1 MVKKNEAEA
10 QVRDLDEKL
19 DRIIKRLDTI
29 ETVLANNQQNPEL
42 SSVLSDLKGGV
53 SLYSEPLKAIKRL
66 YDARKFL
73 KTGEVEKDELSR
85 LIIQSIAL
93 RGPLN
98 ISQIERE
105 LRTARGTAS
114 RRVIRE
120 RIAKLMEKGMVKM
133 AQGPG
138 RKYCLVE

>member
-1 MVKKNEAEA
+1 MPKKTES

-29 ETVLANNQQNPEL
+29 ETVLANSQQNPEL
-42 SSVLSDLKGGV
+42 SSVLADFKGGV

-66 YDARKFL
+66 YDARKFMQA
-73 KTGEVEKDELSR
+73 GEAEKDEVSR
-85 LIIQSIAL
+85 LIIQSLAL

-105 LRTARGTAS
+105 LRGARGSAS
-114 RRVIRE
+114 RRIIRT
-120 RIAKLMEKGMVKM
+120 RLAKLESGGVVRL
-133 AQGPG
+133 AEGWG
-138 RKYCLVE
+138 HRYRLVE

>member
-1 MVKKNEAEA
+1 MPKKTEG

-29 ETVLANNQQNPEL
+29 ETVLANSQQNPEL
-42 SSVLSDLKGGV
+42 SSVLADFKGGV
-53 SLYSEPLKAIKRL
+53 SRYSEPVKASKRL
-66 YDARKFL
+66 YDARKYM
-73 KTGEVEKDELSR
+73 KAGEAEKDEVSR
-85 LIIQSIAL
+85 LIIQSLAL

-114 RRVIRE
+114 RRIIRT
-120 RIAKLMEKGMVKM
+120 RLAKLEAKGVVKL
-133 AQGPG
+133 AEGWG
-138 RKYCLVE
+138 HKYRLVE

>member
-1 MVKKNEAEA
+1 LPKKTEG

-29 ETVLANNQQNPEL
+29 ETVLANSQQNPEL
-42 SSVLSDLKGGV
+42 ASILADFKGGV

-66 YDARKFL
+66 YDARKFM
-73 KTGEVEKDELSR
+73 KAGEAEKDEVSR
-85 LIIQSIAL
+85 LIIQALAL

-114 RRVIRE
+114 RRIIRA
-120 RIAKLMEKGMVKM
+120 RLAKLEAKGVVKL
-133 AQGPG
+133 AQGWG
-138 RKYCLVE
+138 HKYRLLE

>member
-1 MVKKNEAEA
+1 MPKKTEG

-29 ETVLANNQQNPEL
+29 ETVLANSQQNPEL
-42 SSVLSDLKGGV
+42 ASILADFKGGV

-66 YDARKFL
+66 YDARKFM
-73 KTGEVEKDELSR
+73 KAGEAEKDEVSR
-85 LIIQSIAL
+85 LIIQALAL

-114 RRVIRE
+114 RRIIRA
-120 RIAKLMEKGMVKM
+120 RLAKLEAKGVVKL
-133 AQGPG
+133 AQGWG
-138 RKYCLVE
+138 HKYRLLE